1 MKWTKIGLYASIG
14 LTGILILGFLG
25 ETIGLF
31 GGEGSGYDANAKVY
45 LLCANPS
52 CKAETEMTADE
63 YTKLMQEMQP
73 DQMMMMGPMMGPMA
87 INCPKCSKK
96 SAYVAEKCEKCGV
109 VFVPNYQ
116 SGDEYPDKCPSCGY
130 SKYEEMS
137 KQQ

>member
-31 GGEGSGYDANAKVY
+31 GGGDAGGYDANAKMY
-45 LLCANPS
+45 LLCANPA
-52 CKAETEMTADE
+52 CKAESEITVEDYSKM
-63 YTKLMQEMQP
+63 MQEMGP
-73 DQMMMMGPMMGPMA
+73 GGMMGPMMGPMA
-87 INCPKCSKK
+87 VNCPKCNKK
-96 SAYVAEKCEKCGV
+96 SAYMAEKCEKCGV

-116 SGDEYPDKCPSCGY
+116 SGDEYPDKCPGCGY

-137 KQQ
+137 KQQQ